1 MCALR
6 VVTWNVNSIRTRLPR
21 LLAILKRHDPDIVCL
36 QETKVVDDSF
46 PFSDIENAGYYA
58 AVHGQKAYNG
68 VAVLTKQKPL
78 NIVCSMKDET
88 EDKQARLLA
97 VTSSNVRVLSIYVP
111 NGGEIGSVKW
121 EYKLEWFERMRKYL
135 EIHEN
140 PALFKELTPI
150 RIVDEVPGQAALFY
164 GYLEPDHNPISIRWF
179 FDFPM
184 PRLRID
190 WGWRD
195 FGTRDGG

>member
-1 MCALR
+1 MFLSWNEHEAIAL
-6 VVTWNVNSIRTRLPR
+6 T
-21 LLAILKRHDPDIVCL
+21 D
-36 QETKVVDDSF
+36 
-46 PFSDIENAGYYA
+46 
-58 AVHGQKAYNG
+58 
-68 VAVLTKQKPL
+68 
-78 NIVCSMKDET
+78 
-88 EDKQARLLA
+88 
-97 VTSSNVRVLSIYVP
+97 VRP
-111 NGGEIGSVKW
+111 NDAEA
-121 EYKLEWFERMRKYL
+121 FESALVEYL